1 MVKES
6 KKKVQEVEE
15 PKQLDLDIKEPLSNK
30 FYKAKRQFDFAVLK
44 LEVIKFLKDPLVW
57 ALIVSGV
64 IFLLFQTNL
73 IHQNIA
79 EMPQYVPLLKFYL
92 SSKDI
97 IVPIIYIY
105 SIPIM
110 SGIMITVS
118 IFFVSKNYNREKNL
132 TKILLASTIIS
143 ILFLTIIL
151 LQIIRF

>member
-64 IFLLFQTNL
+64 ILLFFQTNT
-73 IHQNIA
+73 IQQNFT
-79 EMPQYVPLLKFYL
+79 EMPQYVPLFKFYL

-97 IVPIIYIY
+97 LASRKYIYAIPII
-105 SIPIM
+105 
-110 SGIMITVS
+110 SGCMVLITIFLVS
-118 IFFVSKNYNREKNL
+118 RNYNREKNL
-132 TKILLASTIIS
+132 TKILLVSTIMC